1 VGCAVATGVGAV
13 LNTAKVEPGST
24 CVVIGCGGVGLS
36 IVQGARLAGASRIVA
51 VDLVPAKTEVALA
64 VGATD
69 AVDASAHDAVE
80 AVRDLLPDGAD
91 YAFDGIGH
99 TATTE
104 QAIRM
109 LGLGGAAVL
118 VGLPPSGAR
127 ASFEPLVLT
136 ELDGRILGSNYG
148 SIRPARDL
156 PWLVDRYVE
165 GDLKLDEL
173 VSARRPLEEAGDALD
188 QLATGTVLRTLLIP

>member
-1 VGCAVATGVGAV
+1 M
-13 LNTAKVEPGST
+13 
-24 CVVIGCGGVGLS
+24 
-36 IVQGARLAGASRIVA
+36 
-51 VDLVPAKTEVALA
+51 ALA

-69 AVDASAHDAVE
+69 AIDASAHDAVE

-91 YAFDGIGH
+91 YAFDGIGL

-118 VGLPPSGAR
+118 VGLPPAGAR

-148 SIRPARDL
+148 SVRPARDF

-165 GDLKLDEL
+165 GDLQLDEL
-173 VSARRPLEEAGDALD
+173 VTARRPLEEAGEALA
-188 QLATGTVLRTLLIP
+188 QLATGQVLRTLLVP